1 MANEGGSG
9 EPMPHVRGLDGARLA
24 QAAAAMTQAGGAN
37 LTAGARK
44 WSSEALAGKVPD
56 TATYESE
63 RPWMDEALHP
73 VDRFE
78 LLWDAAGRCNV
89 VVSVHE
95 IATVRLARDR
105 WETARSFSFGLDP
118 FRAVQGRHEGG
129 GSSSAEGSP
138 SPGPD
143 PGEGA
148 AGVVLADELDLD
160 EVALALAG
168 GIPESG
174 GKVGVVEGY
183 KDALRPAEDEV
194 FTGEPTGW
202 RRLATL
208 EQVASLPDGTVVIW
222 NDDHDDRQAGV
233 LETEDERGRVVR
245 PISIGRY
252 EDDWSLGAVLPPVW
266 VVTFDDPPEVREA

>member
-194 FTGEPTGW
+194 FTGGSVPLVDDDYSLHKYVLYSQHRGGRAPTTDRSRGTSARTTRGTQSDPA
-202 RRLATL
+202 RRS
-208 EQVASLPDGTVVIW
+208 ESGRSASHL
-222 NDDHDDRQAGV
+222 
-233 LETEDERGRVVR
+233 
-245 PISIGRY
+245 S
-252 EDDWSLGAVLPPVW
+252 GAS
-266 VVTFDDPPEVREA
+266 